1 MFARDTLSYKPK
13 PLPNRI
19 QRSDTEMGAAASAHL
34 AIMRQR
40 HSVRDFDS
48 RPVPRSIIEDCIK
61 TAGLAP
67 SGANHQ
73 PWYFALIG
81 DLQMKADIRT
91 AAEAEERKLHSNES
105 ADEWIRAIEPIGT
118 GPNKP
123 HLVDAPSLIVIFA
136 KRYGQFDDGTRYNDY
151 YVPESVGI
159 ASGLLISALHLA
171 GLSRLTH
178 KPSPMQFL
186 TDIC

>member
-1 MFARDTLSYKPK
+1 MPEIPCPTN
-13 PLPNRI
+13 PNHFPTGCSAVI
-19 QRSDTEMGAAASAHL
+19 LKWLLLQAHL

-40 HSVRDFDS
+40 HSVRDFDP

-73 PWYFALIG
+73 PWHFALIG
-81 DLQMKADIRT
+81 NLQMKHDIRT
-91 AAEAEERKLHSNES
+91 AAEAEERKFYSNES
-105 ADEWIRAIEPIGT
+105 ADEWIRAIESIGT

-123 HLVDAPSLIVIFA
+123 LLVDAPWLIVIFA
-136 KRYGQFDDGTRYNDY
+136 KRYGQFDDGARYNDY
-151 YVPESVGI
+151 YVSESVGI